1 MTTQS
6 TDATRGQ
13 MSRNALASGSHFG
26 NTAEPGASALRLM
39 TLCRCRWLGPYR
51 APLMIAVVAV
61 AAFTLLRLT
70 LLLAFAEAATWRVGT
85 VARVFWVGLRFDLLV
100 GLCFVLW
107 QSVHL
112 VVVPSRRLMGPVS
125 RWLLELEW
133 LVAWISLPLIGIA
146 EWLFFDEFQ
155 TRLNYIAFEYLV
167 YPTEVCCNIWESY
180 SVVPYL
186 SLVLA
191 LGGSAYVLTR
201 RTLLRWIDAPVSGRN
216 RSGVF
221 LGMLAVIAGL
231 TATTNME
238 SRNRC
243 GDRIAV
249 ECSGNGL
256 YSFVY
261 YVWTC
266 RFDFNEH
273 YLVVSD
279 EEARERVR
287 RQVIQLSDLRQNG
300 SANPVDRVVNSG
312 EPRRDWNVVLILE
325 ESFGSDFVGAL
336 GDSRGLTPEFDKLT
350 RQGLLFDQIY
360 ATGNRTA
367 RALEAVLTSMPPI
380 PTESIL
386 KREHSQRVFTLAHAL
401 AARGYER
408 LFMTAG
414 RGLFDGVRSFMKS
427 NGFNQF
433 REQSDYRDPIFVN
446 AWGVSDEDLF
456 REAVREL
463 DGLHSR
469 GAPFFATLLTVSNH
483 RPFTFPAGRIP
494 SDSQT
499 RENAIR
505 YADWALGQFFREA
518 AAHDFF
524 RNTLFVVMGDHG
536 ARVYGSQVFPI
547 KSYRVPVLLI
557 SPDNAVAGTRCQ
569 TLACSLD
576 VAPTIL
582 GCLGG
587 EYRSVFFGRDIRR
600 TPASEGRAI
609 MQHNHDVALLDAQ
622 NRFAM
627 LGFNRATDLRQLDR
641 ETFQLRHASGLDTEL
656 LQDTAALF
664 QTAHH
669 LYYSDRWFPDL
680 TSVPTLAHR
689 VATSS
694 R

>member
-1 MTTQS
+1 
-6 TDATRGQ
+6 
-13 MSRNALASGSHFG
+13 
-26 NTAEPGASALRLM
+26 
-39 TLCRCRWLGPYR
+39 
-51 APLMIAVVAV
+51 MIAVVAV
-61 AAFTLLRLT
+61 AVFTLLRLT
-70 LLLAFAEAATWRVGT
+70 LLLAFAEATTWRVGT

-112 VVVPSRRLMGPVS
+112 FVVPSHRRMGPVS

-133 LVAWISLPLIGIA
+133 IVAWISLPLLVIV

-155 TRLNYIAFEYLV
+155 SRLNYIAFEYLV

-191 LGGSAYVLTR
+191 LGGSVYVLTR
-201 RTLLRWIDAPVSGRN
+201 RTFLRWIAAPMPVRN
-216 RSGVF
+216 RGRVF
-221 LGMLAVIAGL
+221 LGILVVIAGL
-231 TATTNME
+231 AATTNME

-266 RFDFNEH
+266 RFDFDQH
-273 YLVVSD
+273 YLVVSE

-287 RQVIQLSDLRQNG
+287 RQVIQSTDQQQVG

-312 EPRRDWNVVLILE
+312 EPQRDWNVVLILE

-336 GDSRGLTPEFDKLT
+336 GDTRGLTPEFDKLT
-350 RQGLLFDQIY
+350 QQGLLFDQIY

-386 KREHSQRVFTLAHAL
+386 KREHSRRVFTLAHVL
-401 AARGYER
+401 AERGYER

-414 RGLFDGVRSFMKS
+414 RGLFDGVRSFMKA
-427 NGFNQF
+427 NGFNHF

-463 DGLHSR
+463 DDLHSR
-469 GAPFFATLLTVSNH
+469 GAPFFAMLLTVSNH

-494 SDSQT
+494 SDAQT

-518 AAHDFF
+518 ATHDFF

-547 KSYRVPVLLI
+547 KSYRIPVLLI
-557 SPDNAVAGTRCQ
+557 SPDNAAAGTRCQ

-576 VAPTIL
+576 IAPTIL

-587 EYRSVFFGRDIRR
+587 EYRSVFYGRDIRR
-600 TPASEGRAI
+600 TPASEGRAV
-609 MQHNHDVALLDAQ
+609 MQHNHDVALLDARG
-622 NRFAM
+622 RFTM
-627 LGFNRATDLRQLDR
+627 LGFNHAADLRQLDR
-641 ETFQLRHASGLDTEL
+641 ETFQLRHARRIDTEL
-656 LQDTAALF
+656 VKDTAALF
-664 QTAHH
+664 QTAYQ
-669 LYYSDRWFPDL
+669 LYYSDQWFPDL
-680 TSVPTLAHR
+680 TSIATLPQRAM
-689 VATSS
+689 TSP

>member
-1 MTTQS
+1 MTSPS
-6 TDATRGQ
+6 TDTAPRG
-13 MSRNALASGSHFG
+13 RDRIVEF
-26 NTAEPGASALRLM
+26 
-39 TLCRCRWLGPYR
+39 CRGRWLGPHR
-51 APLMIAVVAV
+51 VPVLIALIVVAV
-61 AAFTLLRLT
+61 FTLLRLG
-70 LLLAFAEAATWRVGT
+70 LLLAYADAATWRAAT
-85 VARVFWVGLRFDLLV
+85 IARVFWIGLRFDLLV
-100 GLCFVLW
+100 GLCFVMCQL
-107 QSVHL
+107 VHL
-112 VVVPSRRLMGPVS
+112 AVVPSQRLTGRLN
-125 RWLLELEW
+125 RWMLECEW
-133 LVAWISLPLIGIA
+133 LVALLCLPLIVIA
-146 EWLFFDEFQ
+146 ECLFFDEFQ
-155 TRLNYIAFEYLV
+155 SRLNYIAFEYLV

-191 LGGSAYVLTR
+191 LGGSAFVLSR
-201 RTLLRWIDAPVSGRN
+201 KTLMRWIDVPVSGRY
-216 RSGVF
+216 RGGAF
-221 LGMLAVIAGL
+221 LGILAVIGGL
-231 TATTNME
+231 AATTNME

-256 YSFVY
+256 FTFAY
-261 YVWTC
+261 YAWTC
-266 RFDFNEH
+266 RFDFDQH
-273 YLVVSD
+273 YFVVGED
-279 EEARERVR
+279 EARERVR
-287 RQVIQLSDLRQNG
+287 QQVIRPSDRRHDG
-300 SANPVDRVVNSG
+300 SPNPVDRVVDTG

-325 ESFGSDFVGAL
+325 ESFGSDFVGSL

-350 RQGLLFDQIY
+350 RQGVLFDQFY

-386 KREHSQRVFTLAHAL
+386 KREHSQRVFTLAHVL
-401 AARGYER
+401 EERGYER

-414 RGLFDGVRSFMKS
+414 RGLFDGVRSFMKA

-456 REAVREL
+456 REALREL
-463 DGLHSR
+463 DTLHTR
-469 GAPFFATLLTVSNH
+469 RTPFLATLLTVSNH

-494 SDSQT
+494 SDKQT
-499 RENAIR
+499 HENAIR

-536 ARVYGSQVFPI
+536 ARVYGSQLFPI

-557 SPDNAVAGTRCQ
+557 APDGAEPGTRCH

-576 VAPTIL
+576 IAPTIL

-587 EYRSVFFGRDIRR
+587 EYRSVFFGHDARR
-600 TPASEGRAI
+600 IPESAGRAI
-609 MQHNHDVALLDAQ
+609 MQHNHDVALLDAN
-622 NRFAM
+622 NRLAM
-627 LGFNRATDLRQLDR
+627 LGFNRAADLRQLDPT
-641 ETFQLRHASGLDTEL
+641 TFELRRTTGLDQESL
-656 LQDTAALF
+656 KNTAALF
-664 QTAHH
+664 QTAYR
-669 LYYSDRWFPDL
+669 LYYSDHWFPDRA
-680 TSVPTLAHR
+680 SVPTMANR